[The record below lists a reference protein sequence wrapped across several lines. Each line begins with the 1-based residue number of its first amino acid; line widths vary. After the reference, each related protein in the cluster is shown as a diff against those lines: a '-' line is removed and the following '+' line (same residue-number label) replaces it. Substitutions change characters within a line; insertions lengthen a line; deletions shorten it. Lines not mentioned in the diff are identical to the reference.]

1 MTTIRAAD
9 GPAGAAAHYLLAIMA
24 AALIAALTLAAPQP
38 ATADHGA
45 GQDTI
50 HKQVV
55 AVNGVPVTDPDDPS
69 DPISVTQGDTVTYR
83 ITITAGAEGANAAAT
98 VEDNFNVSQQAYVSA
113 TGGDCS
119 LSEEGDGTKLTCEVT
134 LNAQGDAGIDATFT
148 MVAEAPEGEGCP
160 TVQNVA
166 TVKTDAFE
174 PRPSNQTQVEV
185 CAADDAALAATA
197 TAQPPAPA
205 PSPAQGGGTLPDTST
220 NPDAGRGALL
230 CLLLLAVVA
239 AAGTWSWRL
248 RRHGN

>member
-1 MTTIRAAD
+1 MAFAVDNARSPHQR
-9 GPAGAAAHYLLAIMA
+9 PAS
-24 AALIAALTLAAPQP
+24 
-38 ATADHGA
+38 TADHGA

-83 ITITAGAEGANAAAT
+83 ITIAAGAEGANTAAT
-98 VEDNFNVSQQAYVSA
+98 VEDNFNVSQQSYVSA

-148 MVAEAPEGEGCP
+148 MVAEAPEGEGCL

-185 CAADDAALAATA
+185 CAADDAAAAATP
-197 TAQPPAPA
+197 T

-220 NPDAGRGALL
+220 NPEAGRGALFG
-230 CLLLLAVVA
+230 LLLLAAVA
-239 AAGTWSWRL
+239 AAGTWNWKL
-248 RRHGN
+248 RRHKN